1 MKSIHNGCQLVGIL
15 NLTPDSFS
23 DGGKYDHAEA
33 AYAHAQQL
41 IKDGAHIIDIGAE
54 STRPHATPLTPAQEW
69 QRLSPILSDIIKLAH
84 SNSVLV
90 SLDSRH
96 PETIARALGMGID
109 WVNDVS
115 GFHPA
120 MLDVVKHSDAACVAM
135 HSLTI
140 PANPAITLPDDCDI
154 LATLKTWGEQTT
166 ARLEAGDIARH
177 RIILD
182 PGLGFG
188 KTATQ
193 SWHIIEHTNAIRA
206 EGIPLL
212 IGHSRKSFLKTLPN
226 LSETRD
232 AETLA
237 VSGQLAAQGVEYL
250 RVHNIAQ
257 HQTR

>member
-1 MKSIHNGCQLVGIL
+1 MSKLVGIL
-15 NLTPDSFS
+15 NITPDSFS
-23 DGGKYDHAEA
+23 DGGEHDHAET
-33 AYAHAQQL
+33 AYAHAKQL

-54 STRPHATPLTPAQEW
+54 STRPGATPLTPAQEW

-84 SNSVLV
+84 SNNVLV

-96 PETIARALGMGID
+96 PETIARALGEGID
-109 WVNDVS
+109 WVNDVT
-115 GFHPA
+115 GFPLA
-120 MLDVVKHSDAACVAM
+120 MLDVVKHSDATCVVM

-140 PANPAITLPDDCDI
+140 PADPSITLPENTDV
-154 LATLKTWGEQTT
+154 LTTLKQWSEATVT
-166 ARLEAGDIARH
+166 RLQENGIAPH

-188 KTATQ
+188 KTAAQ
-193 SWHIIEHTNAIRA
+193 SWRIIENTHAIRV

-232 AETLA
+232 AETYTL
-237 VSGQLAAQGVEYL
+237 SRQLAAEGVEYL
-250 RVHNIAQ
+250 RVHNIAM
-257 HQTR
+257 HHTL